1 MPVKDD
7 YTCMLIL
14 DEIIHTCGLCDTE
27 KEALEY
33 AINKMNK
40 EQAVDID
47 LYGNNS
53 LSGYQQRKEPQIKE
67 EYEKGLVEIIK
78 DKLSVRRKRK
88 GHQL

>member
-1 MPVKDD
+1 MKKYPITRFVKWIKDKRSKRKKKRSKKVKGLQSSD
-7 YTCMLIL
+7 LI
-14 DEIIHTCGLCDTE
+14 D
-27 KEALEY
+27 
-33 AINKMNK
+33 
-40 EQAVDID
+40 D

-53 LSGYQQRKEPQIKE
+53 LSGFQQRKEPQIKE

>member
-40 EQAVDID
+40 EQAVDMD

-53 LSGYQQRKEPQIKE
+53 LSGYQQRDISKE
-67 EYEKGLVEIIK
+67 EYQKGLIDVIK
-78 DKLSVRRKRK
+78 DKLSAKKKK
-88 GHQL
+88 GW